1 MSMAPDEVMSYAAVK
16 IKRMVPEMIE
26 TVIGNMVP
34 HLIEAAVLKGQ
45 IELLDMLSNVAINRS
60 QNQDDPINPVIDV
73 INTSRRALCRQLDH
87 IATKEKD
94 RGQEAEN

>member
-16 IKRMVPEMIE
+16 IKKMVPEMIE

-34 HLIEAAVLKGQ
+34 VLVETAVLKGQ
-45 IELLDMLSNVAINRS
+45 IELLDALIANETNSELGYLKCIQRMLVRELN
-60 QNQDDPINPVIDV
+60 
-73 INTSRRALCRQLDH
+73 H

-94 RGQEAEN
+94 RG